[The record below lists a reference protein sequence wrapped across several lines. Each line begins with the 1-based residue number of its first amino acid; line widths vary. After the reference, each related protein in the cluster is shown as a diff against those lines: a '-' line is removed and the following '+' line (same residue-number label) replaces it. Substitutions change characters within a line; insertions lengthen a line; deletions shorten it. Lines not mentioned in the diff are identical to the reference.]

1 MQPCLPCPGRS
12 GTLGKPLQSSVSS
25 SGDGG
30 GERLISKLLSAC
42 TLTGS
47 MTQALLATWC
57 WGSHTFQEKS
67 QEMSPQTPVNTQH
80 QLPWVCPPATPI
92 FVFILLIGNQTQ
104 IAYWAHEL
112 PPGFCKLK
120 AKMDEIREQAPAAS
134 SPEVLPRH
142 QPSLRDGVHSHL
154 CGMQGQNEQCKDLCI
169 PFK

>member
-1 MQPCLPCPGRS
+1 M
-12 GTLGKPLQSSVSS
+12 
-25 SGDGG
+25 
-30 GERLISKLLSAC
+30 
-42 TLTGS
+42 LTGS
-47 MTQALLATWC
+47 MTQALPATWC